1 MRASVKRTPSFNKAA
16 RGTCTLRPPKFS
28 LTPPDSSAYSS
39 IVAETEVT
47 RASRLD
53 QIQADNRQPAVFFC
67 PYAFAR
73 LLQWRALAEGT
84 PSGVPASCI
93 AGPRTLKPCAC
104 HPRFAALLAGL
115 ETADTGGRT
124 MLRHIPARPEQTP
137 PRNQHPLFERAGI
150 QAAQLWLQGAPLS
163 MGEWRDL
170 RWRNLVAGAA
180 VLPGDEQR
188 HDAFNQAFA
197 DQIGRFIALRSHAG
211 VQS

>member
-1 MRASVKRTPSFNKAA
+1 
-16 RGTCTLRPPKFS
+16 
-28 LTPPDSSAYSS
+28 
-39 IVAETEVT
+39 
-47 RASRLD
+47 
-53 QIQADNRQPAVFFC
+53 
-67 PYAFAR
+67 
-73 LLQWRALAEGT
+73 
-84 PSGVPASCI
+84 
-93 AGPRTLKPCAC
+93 
-104 HPRFAALLAGL
+104 
-115 ETADTGGRT
+115 
-124 MLRHIPARPEQTP
+124 MLRHITARPEHTP

-197 DQIGRFIALRSHAG
+197 DQIGRFIALRSHAE